1 MKRFELLK
9 RIAWV
14 LSNTTAY
21 HEKTHENVPEALVEV
36 LESAFGKAFPED
48 YRKFLVTFGCVEG
61 GIQILGIPKESGVS
75 ALEATLEKSKQ
86 HALDD
91 IIVVRQDDFGNFD
104 FIDLNRSTTERSIVC
119 SYSAESGTIHKMPY
133 GDFHSYLLYALLVF
147 ENSERTAEELVELDN
162 LIDSYIHERQ

>member
-9 RIAWV
+9 RIEWV

-21 HEKTHENVPEALVEV
+21 HEKTHENVPEALVEA
-36 LESAFGKAFPED
+36 LESAFGKVFPED

-61 GIQILGIPKESGVS
+61 DIQILGVPKETGVS
-75 ALEATLEKSKQ
+75 VLEGTNLKKKQ

-91 IIVVRQDDFGNFD
+91 ILVVRQDDYGNFD
-104 FIDLNRSTTERSIVC
+104 FIDLARSTKERSVVC
-119 SYSAESGTIHKMPY
+119 SYSAESGTFHTTPY
-133 GDFHSYLLYALLVF
+133 VDFHSYLLYALLVF

>member
-9 RIAWV
+9 RIEWV

-21 HEKTHENVPEALVEV
+21 HEKTHENVPEALVEA
-36 LESAFGKAFPED
+36 LESAFGKVFPED
-48 YRKFLVTFGCVEG
+48 YRKFLMTFGCVEG
-61 GIQILGIPKESGVS
+61 DIQILGVPKSGGVS
-75 ALEATLEKSKQ
+75 AVDVTREKMNQ

-91 IIVVRQDDFGNFD
+91 ILVVRWDDFGNFD
-104 FIDLNRSTTERSIVC
+104 FIDLARSTKERSVLC
-119 SYSAESGTIHKMPY
+119 SYSAESGTFHTMPY
-133 GDFHSYLLYALLVF
+133 VDFHSYLLYALLVF